1 MSILL
6 TKKDE
11 EPITEIKTGDKFVVR
26 KDVVMRLHKQV
37 ARLGQAG
44 FKPGPTAYVKGK
56 TYKSEYDGSITNE
69 QGNVHHGWRDVGE
82 INRFFRKVRK

>member
-26 KDVVMRLHKQV
+26 KDVVIVIQLYHMCMFYNDSSRSPPC
-37 ARLGQAG
+37 ARGFCLGLNSPSRSDPVG
-44 FKPGPTAYVKGK
+44 FRYV
-56 TYKSEYDGSITNE
+56 TS
-69 QGNVHHGWRDVGE
+69 
-82 INRFFRKVRK
+82 